1 MASDCLLN
9 MGNGFDINESVV
21 TLKPE
26 ATGESAD
33 RYRIGIDYFSLGLNV
48 AMQRGIPMLT
58 LIKRKQL

>member
-1 MASDCLLN
+1 MASDCLVN

-26 ATGESAD
+26 ATGE
-33 RYRIGIDYFSLGLNV
+33 RYRIGNDFISLGLNV
-48 AMQRGIPMLT
+48 AMQKGIPMLT